1 MFQSEHPD
9 PLPGRGG
16 ATPPLP
22 ETPLPETPPPDAPP
36 PEATPPEAPPT
47 EAAGRTVLLSWLAT
61 FAGLAVIFAVAALL
75 GGRP

>member
-1 MFQSEHPD
+1 
-9 PLPGRGG
+9 
-16 ATPPLP
+16 
-22 ETPLPETPPPDAPP
+22 LPETPPPDAPP
-36 PEATPPEAPPT
+36 P